1 MSHAEISEAELTA
14 RVVSIITTQQ
24 KLPDGRVTPESSFEE
39 LGIDSLDG
47 VSLLFVFEEEFDIT
61 IPEHVA
67 QKMKDVRQVVA
78 GLQQVLKARSKIP
91 SPNSEVESSELGP

>member
-24 KLPDGRVTPESSFEE
+24 KLPAGRVTPESSFEE

-67 QKMKDVRQVVA
+67 QQMKDVRQVVA
-78 GLQQVLKARSKIP
+78 GLQQVLKATSKVRN
-91 SPNSEVESSELGP
+91 PNSKVESSELGP

>member
-1 MSHAEISEAELTA
+1 MSRTGISEAELTA
-14 RVVSIITTQQ
+14 QVVSIITTQQ
-24 KLPDGRVTPESSFEE
+24 KLPAGRVTPESTFEE

-67 QKMKDVRQVVA
+67 QQMKDVRQVVA
-78 GLQQVLKARSKIP
+78 GLQQVLRANP
-91 SPNSEVESSELGP
+91 SRER